1 MRRAQSRSSPML
13 AKKVFGG
20 KKPREKSFA
29 ISADDIRKYL

>member
-1 MRRAQSRSSPML
+1 ML

-29 ISADDIRKYL
+29 ISADDIRNYL